1 MAEIKKPFGGAS
13 TDSGG
18 NYNFNVTYSAVNPS
32 TGANGKWILIQS
44 EASRPPSVF
53 AADDTAGINKF
64 LDSTTQT
71 IGNYLTR
78 TLDNVDQAQRDLD
91 AAQQSGNT
99 GAAESARQRINY
111 YNKEASATRQNLAAS
126 QAVSGEVST
135 NSAAAIEEVTAA
147 EPTSTAST
155 NTVAPQTATP
165 ARTFSSEYK
174 SARTF
179 SDPDVQ
185 VRYDNLMKE
194 QPLSLWDDVDTQN
207 EAADQ
212 AQQEAATA
220 RQNSSAGAE
229 TTTAANQTAGTAV
242 AESTTTPPAPPATAV
257 AGQLTADQLADLE
270 IINAAYRREGL
281 AEISPDSPEAAQ
293 EVNDLNRTVYNNDQA
308 ARTTGAIGS
317 YADYDEFG
325 QVADSSPVQKLE
337 SEEFQRLTNDTETDY
352 DEFGETVPA
361 NVVGSSGTG
370 ANRPPA
376 YRPDGY
382 TEDGGYYVNAAG
394 TTQPRANAAVNIGP
408 STGTNYKPQPQPNP
422 LHQYASYT
430 YNLSLHCLTQSQYNQ
445 LINNPSTTF
454 KPQKTLIGG
463 ANRYN
468 GPERDS
474 AFQEEFYFDNLKFD
488 TVISLSQS
496 SRGFNVY
503 NLNFTLIEPYGLTL
517 LNRILDLSRQINMP
531 NYVEIPY
538 LLEIKFFGADDTGKY
553 ANIDQQTKLIPIR
566 IINMTIKAGTKGS
579 EYQITAVP
587 YNNLAHLQSIQTTK
601 ANYEI
606 TSRTVGEVFASAGT
620 NNVDSQI
627 AGYTLANR
635 VNQQAQANQA
645 SINQSNQLLAAGGV
659 NEVGLPP
666 DATRQSPGATAS
678 ATPPPALPAARI
690 TASSF
695 THAFNLWQKYTTDS
709 KHQTVPDEIAFVID
723 PEIAASKIVEPKQV
737 DPGRTSVQTANGT
750 NPASQTTN
758 LPANSPK
765 PGVDFTKSIFSINA
779 GSNINTIINNMIVN
793 SDYIQK
799 QISDSNTQQSG
810 AGSAGARN
818 SPTKWFKVTS
828 KIELKQFD
836 STRNLFGKKITY
848 YIQKYSHYNMTFPGA
863 AKARPTGVVKNYNYI
878 YTGKNTDILDFN
890 IQFNALYTNQVMV
903 NRANML
909 ALNENPGAGNPG
921 QNNAKAETQVPYTI
935 DPNMITYFSGAQSN
949 ITGGFHDTS
958 QKENASNFAD
968 SIYTAFGADLLKLD
982 LKIIGDP
989 QFIKQ
994 DEVLFSSRGSNQQL
1008 IAGGSLAMDS
1018 GEIFAQVT
1026 FKTPVDIDET
1036 TGLSRANSKW
1046 KEVYWSGLYK
1056 VQMVAN
1062 EFTRGR
1068 FTQTLT
1074 LIRLR
1079 DKPPIPAAPST
1090 NASARPT
1097 AGQQTSSNNTSSATA
1112 GKPLQVRD
1120 EDGNVLTLA
1129 EGQSILVTATGETTV
1144 KPVLDTP
1151 AAAPPASNA
1160 ITTAPGEFG
1169 EVPNDG
1175 DPNFISLR
1183 TVANNGPT
1191 NTIET
1196 NSDSNGEPLVGAT
1209 GSTTQAVTPPQ
1220 TNPDGTQSPPAQTA
1234 PSPAPATYAQ
1244 RQATAAAATTRNQL
1258 NNATSSDPQL
1268 TIDLQRARAAQAS
1281 AEAESRAALADLTAL
1296 NDRLDAL
1303 PAPTTLEEIKNRNA
1317 QRAAAASRLTTASAA
1332 TTAAT
1337 SEVLRLQSADNQLTA
1352 EIERLV
1358 DQQAAQEAQINK
1370 F

>member
-18 NYNFNVTYSAVNPS
+18 NYNFNVTYSAVNPR

-64 LDSTTQT
+64 LDSTNQT

-111 YNKEASATRQNLAAS
+111 YNKEAAATRQNLAAS

-147 EPTSTAST
+147 TPVSTDT
-155 NTVAPQTATP
+155 TTTVAPQTATP

-207 EAADQ
+207 EAAEQ
-212 AQQEAATA
+212 AQQEASTA

-229 TTTAANQTAGTAV
+229 TTTAANQTAGAAV

-293 EVNDLNRTVYNNDQA
+293 EVNDLNRTVYNNDQD
-308 ARTTGAIGS
+308 ARATGAIGS

-325 QVADSSPVQKLE
+325 QVSDSSPVQELE
-337 SEEFQRLTNDTETDY
+337 SEEFQRLTDDTETDY

-370 ANRPPA
+370 ADRPPA
-376 YRPDGY
+376 YRPDGP
-382 TEDGGYYVNAAG
+382 TEDGGYYVNISG
-394 TTQPRANAAVNIGP
+394 VNQPRANAAVSVGP
-408 STGTNYKPQPQPNP
+408 STGTNYTPQPQPNP

-474 AFQEEFYFDNLKFD
+474 AFQEEFYFDNLKFE
-488 TVISLSQS
+488 TVISMTQS

-538 LLEIKFFGADDTGKY
+538 LLEIKFFGSDDTGKY

-587 YNNLAHLQSIQTTK
+587 YNNLAHLQSVQTTK

-606 TSRTVGEVFASAGT
+606 TSRTVGEVFASAGAGAAS
-620 NNVDSQI
+620 VESQI
-627 AGYTLANR
+627 AGYNLANN
-635 VNQQAQANQA
+635 VNQQAQANQVA
-645 SINQSNQLLAAGGV
+645 INQSNQLLAASGV
-659 NEVGLPP
+659 NEVDLPP
-666 DATRQSPGATAS
+666 DSTRQAPGATAS
-678 ATPPPALPAARI
+678 ATPPPSLPAARI

-695 THAFNLWQKYTTDS
+695 THAFNLWQKYTASS
-709 KHQTVPDEIAFVID
+709 KYQTIPDEIAFVID
-723 PEIAASKIVEPKQV
+723 PEIASSKIVEPKQV

-750 NPASQTTN
+750 NPASQSTN
-758 LPANSPK
+758 LPATSPK

-793 SDYIQK
+793 SEYIQK

-810 AGSAGARN
+810 AGSAGARS
-818 SPTKWFKVTS
+818 SPIKWFKITS

-863 AKARPTGVVKNYNYI
+863 SKARPTGSVKNYNYI

-909 ALNENPGAGNPG
+909 ALNENPGAGNSG
-921 QNNAKAETQVPYTI
+921 QNNAKAETQVPFSI

-994 DEVLFSSRGSNQQL
+994 DEVLFSSRGNNQQL

-1026 FKTPVDIDET
+1026 FKTPVDIDEA

-1056 VQMVAN
+1056 VQMVSN
-1062 EFTRGR
+1062 EFTRGK

-1090 NASARPT
+1090 SGAGRPT
-1097 AGQQTSSNNTSSATA
+1097 TGQTTAAGQQNSSNNTSSATA
-1112 GKPLQVRD
+1112 GTPLQVRD
-1120 EDGNVLTLA
+1120 DEGNILTIAGNETVL
-1129 EGQSILVTATGETTV
+1129 VDATGGVTTGQ
-1144 KPVLDTP
+1144 VLDTP
-1151 AAAPPASNA
+1151 AAAPPASDA
-1160 ITTAPGEFG
+1160 ITSVPGEFG
-1169 EVPNDG
+1169 DVPNDS
-1175 DPNFISLR
+1175 DPNFIPLR
-1183 TVANNGPT
+1183 EVANNGPT
-1191 NTIET
+1191 NTIEA
-1196 NSDSNGEPLVGAT
+1196 NSDSNGEPYVGAS
-1209 GSTTQAVTPPQ
+1209 GSTTQAVAPPQ
-1220 TNPDGTQSPPAQTA
+1220 TNPDGTQSPPAQTE
-1234 PSPAPATYAQ
+1234 PRPAPATAAERQSDASTAELESLQAQ
-1244 RQATAAAATTRNQL
+1244 RTNLEQQYEALYAPFAPKQDQL
-1258 NNATSSDPQL
+1258 
-1268 TIDLQRARAAQAS
+1268 RAY
-1281 AEAESRAALADLTAL
+1281 D
-1296 NDRLDAL
+1296 
-1303 PAPTTLEEIKNRNA
+1303 K
-1317 QRAAAASRLTTASAA
+1317 
-1332 TTAAT
+1332 
-1337 SEVLRLQSADNQLTA
+1337 VLA
-1352 EIERLV
+1352 EIEDLLKQV
-1358 DQQAAQEAQINK
+1358 SPNSEQQAKLLALKIETITSQNQLLREVRESVNQMQAIKSQAAEVDNK
-1370 F
+1370 IRTIKANTGNIQ

>member
-18 NYNFNVTYSAVNPS
+18 NYNFNVTYSAVNPR

-64 LDSTTQT
+64 LDSTNQT

-111 YNKEASATRQNLAAS
+111 YNKEAAATRQNLAAS

-147 EPTSTAST
+147 TPVSTDT
-155 NTVAPQTATP
+155 TTTVAPQTATP

-207 EAADQ
+207 EAAEQ
-212 AQQEAATA
+212 AQQEASAA

-229 TTTAANQTAGTAV
+229 TTTAANQTAGAAV

-293 EVNDLNRTVYNNDQA
+293 EVNDLNRTVYNNDQD
-308 ARTTGAIGS
+308 ARATGAIGS

-325 QVADSSPVQKLE
+325 QVSDSSPVQELE
-337 SEEFQRLTNDTETDY
+337 SEEVQRLTDDTETDY

-370 ANRPPA
+370 ADRPPA
-376 YRPDGY
+376 YRPDGP
-382 TEDGGYYVNAAG
+382 TEDGGYYVNISG
-394 TTQPRANAAVNIGP
+394 VNQPRANAAVSVGP
-408 STGTNYKPQPQPNP
+408 STGTNYTPQPQPNP

-474 AFQEEFYFDNLKFD
+474 AFQEEFYFDNLKFE
-488 TVISLSQS
+488 TVISMTQS

-606 TSRTVGEVFASAGT
+606 TSRTVGEVFASAGAGAAS
-620 NNVDSQI
+620 VESQI
-627 AGYTLANR
+627 AGYNLANN
-635 VNQQAQANQA
+635 VNQQAQANQVA
-645 SINQSNQLLAAGGV
+645 INQSNQLLAASGV
-659 NEVGLPP
+659 NEVDLPP
-666 DATRQSPGATAS
+666 DTTRQAPGAAAS
-678 ATPPPALPAARI
+678 ATPPPSLPAARI

-695 THAFNLWQKYTTDS
+695 THAFNLWQKYTANS

-723 PEIAASKIVEPKQV
+723 SEIAASKIVEPKQV

-750 NPASQTTN
+750 NPASQSTN
-758 LPANSPK
+758 LPATSPK

-793 SDYIQK
+793 SEYIQK

-810 AGSAGARN
+810 AGSAGARS
-818 SPTKWFKVTS
+818 SPIKWFKITS

-863 AKARPTGVVKNYNYI
+863 SKARPTGSVKNYNYI

-909 ALNENPGAGNPG
+909 ALNENPGAGNSG
-921 QNNAKAETQVPYTI
+921 QNNAKAETQVPFSI

-994 DEVLFSSRGSNQQL
+994 DEVLFSSRGNNQQL

-1090 NASARPT
+1090 SAASRPNAGQTPT
-1097 AGQQTSSNNTSSATA
+1097 AGQQNSSNNTSSTTA
-1112 GKPLQVRD
+1112 GTPLQVRD
-1120 EDGNVLTLA
+1120 DEGNILTVVGDETVLIDSDGRT
-1129 EGQSILVTATGETTV
+1129 TTGR
-1144 KPVLDTP
+1144 VLDTP
-1151 AAAPPASNA
+1151 AAAPPASDA
-1160 ITTAPGEFG
+1160 ITSVPGEFG
-1169 EVPNDG
+1169 EVPNDS
-1175 DPNFISLR
+1175 DPNDISLR
-1183 TVANNGPT
+1183 EVANNGPT

-1196 NSDSNGEPLVGAT
+1196 NSDENGEPYVGAS
-1209 GSTTQAVTPPQ
+1209 GSTTQAVAPPQ
-1220 TNPDGTQSPPAQTA
+1220 TNPDGTQSPPAQTE
-1234 PSPAPATYAQ
+1234 PRPAPATAAERQSDASTAELESLQAQ
-1244 RQATAAAATTRNQL
+1244 RTNLEQQYEALYAPFAPKQDQL
-1258 NNATSSDPQL
+1258 
-1268 TIDLQRARAAQAS
+1268 RAY
-1281 AEAESRAALADLTAL
+1281 D
-1296 NDRLDAL
+1296 
-1303 PAPTTLEEIKNRNA
+1303 K
-1317 QRAAAASRLTTASAA
+1317 
-1332 TTAAT
+1332 
-1337 SEVLRLQSADNQLTA
+1337 VLA
-1352 EIERLV
+1352 EIEDLLKQV
-1358 DQQAAQEAQINK
+1358 SPNSEQQAKLLALKIETITSQNQLLREVRESVNQMQAIKSQAAEVDNK
-1370 F
+1370 IRTIKANTGNIQ